1 MLKKSVLVILL
12 LFLVAGCTACR
23 VAKTGEGDD
32 EPPVI
37 LDSYAAES
45 VRPGATWRVFLENQD
60 ADGDIHSI
68 ITQLVQPGVGVYPPD
83 FTYMKKADR
92 EGFAGYL
99 ILRTPRD
106 NNLVAQ
112 REYVEATLTLQ
123 DCEGNK
129 SEPITLTLRFD
140 YNSGFGT
147 QEVPEKWQMA
157 ANNKIGTIMVDIQS
171 VVDRNNEEGSRRF
184 PSN

>member
-1 MLKKSVLVILL
+1 MLKKNLLVILL
-12 LFLVAGCTACR
+12 LSVLAGCTICKG
-23 VAKTGEGDD
+23 VKSGEGGD
-32 EPPVI
+32 EPPIV

-45 VRPGATWRVFLENQD
+45 VRPGATWRVFLEVQD

-68 ITQLVQPGVGVYPPD
+68 ITQLVQPGIGYYPPD
-83 FTYMKKADR
+83 FTYIKEADR

-106 NNLVAQ
+106 FDLLQ
-112 REYVEATLTLQ
+112 EYVEATLTVQ

-129 SEPITLTLRFD
+129 SEPVNFTLRFD
-140 YNSGFGT
+140 NKSGFGP

-157 ANNKIGTIMVDIQS
+157 ANNKLGTIMVEIRS
-171 VVDRNNEEGSRRF
+171 VLQDNQDGENRKPLS
-184 PSN
+184 P